1 MLGKEFMMRQ
11 ELIDAAE
18 ASGLSTMPIE
28 YELVHSCAICAILLL
43 ELCNWLRFRVSSQ

>member
-18 ASGLSTMPIE
+18 ASGLASMPIE
-28 YELVHSCAICAILLL
+28 YVLIHFCAVRASAPL
-43 ELCNWLRFRVSSQ
+43 SDS